1 MARVLVI
8 RPDELSPAGLIA
20 ESLER
25 AEIHAVTV
33 KLDEGDAP
41 PDDLDA
47 YDGALLLG
55 GPQSVVEEKDAVLIA
70 DCTEVAR
77 HYHQAGKPLLGICLG
92 AQVIAYALGARVW
105 RLDRLQ
111 FGLQD
116 LARAPAAD
124 GDPLVGRMQPIQPAF
139 LWHEDGFAL
148 PAGARHL
155 VSRKGHSNYG
165 YAVGPTTYGF
175 QCHLEVTEE
184 GIRRMIERGA
194 HFVIKHLGAEGEAL
208 LGDLDTRMEAQ
219 LPSAM
224 QFGSGVGAAW
234 AALVNR
240 AAGKAASGPDD
251 QHNRPAKV

>member
-77 HYHQAGKPLLGICLG
+77 RYNQAGKPLLGICLG
-92 AQVIAYALGARVW
+92 AQVIAHVLGARVW

-111 FGLQD
+111 FDLQN
-116 LARAPAAD
+116 
-124 GDPLVGRMQPIQPAF
+124 LVG
-139 LWHEDGFAL
+139 
-148 PAGARHL
+148 
-155 VSRKGHSNYG
+155 S
-165 YAVGPTTYGF
+165 
-175 QCHLEVTEE
+175 
-184 GIRRMIERGA
+184 GI
-194 HFVIKHLGAEGEAL
+194 
-208 LGDLDTRMEAQ
+208 
-219 LPSAM
+219 
-224 QFGSGVGAAW
+224 GAAW

-240 AAGKAASGPDD
+240 AAGKAVSGPDD

>member
-92 AQVIAYALGARVW
+92 AQVIAYALGA
-105 RLDRLQ
+105 
-111 FGLQD
+111 
-116 LARAPAAD
+116 
-124 GDPLVGRMQPIQPAF
+124 RMQPIQPAF